1 MHSPTGEAQAQV
13 RLPSRVTKLR
23 RAGSRVPQAAWH
35 GLCNYTGRMSTT
47 ARLALSASS
56 VLFALLGWWALTA
69 SRAVPPELLAGPGA
83 VLAALGEMLAEG
95 YRGTTLAQNTL
106 ATLGRCLG
114 GFLLA
119 ALIGV
124 PLGLTMGINRTAS
137 AALDWIVQVLRP
149 LPPLSY
155 MILLIVWLG
164 VGNASKLALLFLTSF
179 PIIVSAAAAGVRGV
193 ARQRV
198 QAAKSLGA
206 SNASVFRH
214 VTLPGAL
221 PQIFSGLRIA
231 LAAAF
236 STVVAAELLAATD
249 GLGWMV
255 ISASRFLRSD
265 VVELGIVI
273 LGLLGMALGGLLLAI
288 DLRVVHWRGRD

>member
-1 MHSPTGEAQAQV
+1 VQT
-13 RLPSRVTKLR
+13 R
-23 RAGSRVPQAAWH
+23 
-35 GLCNYTGRMSTT
+35 
-47 ARLALSASS
+47 RLALSVAA
-56 VLFALLGWWALTA
+56 VVVALLGWWGLTA
-69 SRAVPPELLAGPGA
+69 TEAVPPELLAGPGA
-83 VLAALGEMLAEG
+83 VIAALRDMLDEG
-95 YRGTTLAQNTL
+95 YRGTSLQQNTL

-114 GFLLA
+114 GFGLA
-119 ALIGV
+119 TLVGV
-124 PLGLTMGINRTAS
+124 PLGLAMGVSRTIS
-137 AALDWIVQVLRP
+137 AALDWMVQLLRP

-164 VGNASKLALLFLTSF
+164 VGNASKLALLFLTAF
-179 PIIVSAAAAGVRGV
+179 PIIVSASAAGVRGV
-193 ARQRV
+193 ARQRM

-206 SNASVFRH
+206 SDFSVFQH
-214 VTLPGAL
+214 VVFPGAL

-255 ISASRFLRSD
+255 ISASHFLRSD
-265 VVELGIVI
+265 IVELGIII
-273 LGLLGMALGGLLLAI
+273 LGLLGMALGGALLAL

>member
-1 MHSPTGEAQAQV
+1 MQT
-13 RLPSRVTKLR
+13 R
-23 RAGSRVPQAAWH
+23 
-35 GLCNYTGRMSTT
+35 
-47 ARLALSASS
+47 RLALSVGG
-56 VLFALLGWWALTA
+56 VLAALLGWWALTA
-69 SRAVPPELLAGPGA
+69 TDVVAPELLAGPGA
-83 VLAALGEMLAEG
+83 VIAALREMLANG
-95 YRGTTLAQNTL
+95 YRGTTLQQNTL

-114 GFLLA
+114 GFGLA
-119 ALIGV
+119 TLIGV
-124 PLGLTMGINRTAS
+124 PLGLFMGVNRVAS

-164 VGNASKLALLFLTSF
+164 VGNASKLALLFLTAF
-179 PIIVSAAAAGVRGV
+179 PIIVSASAAGVRGV

-198 QAAKSLGA
+198 QAAQSLGA
-206 SNASVFRH
+206 SDEAVFRH
-214 VTLPGAL
+214 VIFPGAL

-255 ISASRFLRSD
+255 ISASHFLRSD
-265 VVELGIVI
+265 IVELGIIV
-273 LGLLGMALGGLLLAI
+273 LGVLGMALGGALLAL